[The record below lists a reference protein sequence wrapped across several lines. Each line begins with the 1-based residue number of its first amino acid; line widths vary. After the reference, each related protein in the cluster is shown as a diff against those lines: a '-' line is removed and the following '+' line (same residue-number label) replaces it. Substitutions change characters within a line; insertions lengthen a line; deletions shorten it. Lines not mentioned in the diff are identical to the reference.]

1 MEFKT
6 IRFEEIE
13 PRIGLLTLN
22 RPEKLN
28 AINLEMLEEIHR
40 LYEHLC
46 ADQQIRV
53 VVLTGAGRG
62 FCSGAD
68 LMDERMHEQAPEL
81 FRDASTFLVSVQKK
95 YANLI
100 LELRRLPQ
108 PVISAVNGAAAGGG
122 MCMALASDVILAGPK
137 AKFIASFINLGLSGG
152 ELGTSY
158 FLPKMVGV
166 SRAAEI
172 LYTGRPVKAEEAE
185 RIGLVSRVVEEE
197 HLLESALE
205 MARTMLT
212 KSVIGLRLTKEV
224 LNQNLTATSLEAAI
238 ELENRNQ
245 SIAGFAPDFLQAV
258 TAFADTKNK

>member
-1 MEFKT
+1 
-6 IRFEEIE
+6 
-13 PRIGLLTLN
+13 
-22 RPEKLN
+22 
-28 AINLEMLEEIHR
+28 
-40 LYEHLC
+40 
-46 ADQQIRV
+46 
-53 VVLTGAGRG
+53 
-62 FCSGAD
+62 
-68 LMDERMHEQAPEL
+68 
-81 FRDASTFLVSVQKK
+81 
-95 YANLI
+95 
-100 LELRRLPQ
+100 
-108 PVISAVNGAAAGGG
+108 
-122 MCMALASDVILAGPK
+122 MALASDVILAGPK